1 MRKVSEER
9 IERFDIRPRDPRNLA
24 MGFSGGNAQKIVVAR
39 ELGAPGKKLLLAAQ
53 PTRGVDIGSIE
64 GIRRLIDKAKRE
76 GLGVLL
82 ISADI
87 DEILALSDRII
98 VMYEGRISGEV
109 VNDENLTDE
118 KLGMLMLGG
127 EADAKS

>member
-1 MRKVSEER
+1 MPGFENPER
-9 IERFDIRPRDPRNLA
+9 GL
-24 MGFSGGNAQKIVVAR
+24 SGGIQATGNDPSKAKNKEEFMVLSLIHI
-39 ELGAPGKKLLLAAQ
+39 LAAQ

-64 GIRRLIDKAKRE
+64 GIRKLIDQAKRE

-98 VMYEGRISGEV
+98 VMYEEMCIRDRS
-109 VNDENLTDE
+109 NRTLKDCNL
-118 KLGMLMLGG
+118 
-127 EADAKS
+127 SR

>member
-1 MRKVSEER
+1 M
-9 IERFDIRPRDPRNLA
+9 
-24 MGFSGGNAQKIVVAR
+24 
-39 ELGAPGKKLLLAAQ
+39 
-53 PTRGVDIGSIE
+53 DIGSIE

-127 EADAKS
+127 GADAKS

>member
-1 MRKVSEER
+1 M
-9 IERFDIRPRDPRNLA
+9 
-24 MGFSGGNAQKIVVAR
+24 
-39 ELGAPGKKLLLAAQ
+39 
-53 PTRGVDIGSIE
+53 DIGSIE
-64 GIRRLIDKAKRE
+64 GIRKLIDQAKRE

-127 EADAKS
+127 ESDAKSEV